1 MLPIY
6 LTKIHKV
13 ISVDTGEET
22 KLSPNDKNVYGYL
35 CGIGYNQGY
44 DSIYPSV
51 EQMAYNLSI
60 ATKSVSNSL
69 NTLESI
75 GLIKRKRTKHAGKWD
90 STFYW
95 VYRPNMINRVHWTDV
110 NGDLLQGKHY
120 RFDTSQFRKIKE
132 DIKKSDKLL
141 FGVLKLAD
149 KERKEKEEES

>member
-75 GLIKRKRTKHAGKWD
+75 GLIKRKRTKQAGKWD

-95 VYRPNMINRVHWTDV
+95 VYRPNMINRVHWADV
-110 NGDLLQGKHY
+110 NGTYCKVGIIVLMLSSSGRIK
-120 RFDTSQFRKIKE
+120 RKLVKVI
-132 DIKKSDKLL
+132 SFCL
-141 FGVLKLAD
+141 VC
-149 KERKEKEEES
+149 